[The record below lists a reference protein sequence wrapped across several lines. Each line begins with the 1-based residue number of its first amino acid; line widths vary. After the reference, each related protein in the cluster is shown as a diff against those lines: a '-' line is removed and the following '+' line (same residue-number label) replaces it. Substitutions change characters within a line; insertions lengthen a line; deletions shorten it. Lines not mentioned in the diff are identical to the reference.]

1 MKIDWM
7 HKWMIIN
14 CYGVSVQLL
23 GMQSSLSECALIEVS
38 IIGHQQSLSSEQCLI
53 QTEVHPQIQE
63 LMTRFDHLFKE
74 PSELPPR
81 RAYDHYIPLV
91 SGAQPVNVRPYRFSP
106 DMKNEVENQVH
117 DMLSKELIQHSR
129 GLSLHMLC

>member
-53 QTEVHPQIQE
+53 QSEVHPQIQ
-63 LMTRFDHLFKE
+63 
-74 PSELPPR
+74 
-81 RAYDHYIPLV
+81 
-91 SGAQPVNVRPYRFSP
+91 
-106 DMKNEVENQVH
+106 
-117 DMLSKELIQHSR
+117 
-129 GLSLHMLC
+129 